1 MTIKTG
7 DKLNAGTDANV
18 YVALHGDKGKT
29 PRIALQDESQNFKR
43 FERGRADKFVVQT
56 ADVGKVGCCFR
67 RLNLCRM
74 WHLYNNHTRLSPLSF
89 IWDYVENCT
98 IDVRER
104 IRAEVVSLACRIG
117 QSFNVLLEVFTCRYV
132 AWKSEEIRK
141 KSLE

>member
-7 DKLNAGTDANV
+7 DKPNAETGANV

-67 RLNLCRM
+67 RVNLCRM
-74 WHLYNNHTRLSPLSF
+74 WHLYNNHTRLLPLNF
-89 IWDYVENCT
+89 IWDYVNN
-98 IDVRER
+98 
-104 IRAEVVSLACRIG
+104 L
-117 QSFNVLLEVFTCRYV
+117 LLEVFMCRYV
-132 AWKSEEIRK
+132 AWKFEEIRK
-141 KSLE
+141 KSLVLSWKKYPRIA